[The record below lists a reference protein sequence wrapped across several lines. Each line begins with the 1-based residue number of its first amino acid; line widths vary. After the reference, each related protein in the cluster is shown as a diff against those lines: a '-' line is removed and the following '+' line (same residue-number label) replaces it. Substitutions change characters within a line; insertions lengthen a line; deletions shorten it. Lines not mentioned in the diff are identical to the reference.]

1 MRSAV
6 KISVALIF
14 LMMVSV
20 VVSLFVVPDATL
32 RTLSGGQGELLVSVK
47 RDVRED
53 AANLL
58 DDAYSAAK
66 SVIERLSRGDI
77 FDTLAAVEIEIPPD
91 VLGQLRK
98 DIRPP
103 SAQSPSRPE
112 PTPASPSQPQTENVS
127 ALEKAAAP
135 PNPATLA
142 NTTSKQAIELK
153 SMLAPTATEKAD
165 PLSTGV
171 LDEKADHMSPSSI
184 RTKKISSPPLATPSP
199 RAMTSG
205 SQKVEMSKNIAAP
218 VRAET
223 PLQQSDPVK
232 MKVTKTASLS
242 RAQPPMV
249 PDKKVNKGEAKKPK
263 QVRAVS
269 IKPEVQSSASTTLEK
284 PQPASLPRAQ
294 PSPTSVKQIAKG
306 EAKKPKQVGALSA
319 KPEIQSSAP
328 AEKPKRKASKSPSMS
343 SDGGVDAHQ
352 RGMLHYRGNTV
363 PKSLSEAAKWFRIAA
378 DNGHAGAQ
386 YNLGIMAFL
395 GQGMTK
401 DYTKAA
407 KWFRMA
413 GEQNHAA
420 AQYNLG
426 FLYYVGRGVAK
437 DDASAYVWID
447 RAASLGD
454 KKAEQ
459 ALYTLRRTLP
469 PEVIAK

>member
-1 MRSAV
+1 
-6 KISVALIF
+6 
-14 LMMVSV
+14 
-20 VVSLFVVPDATL
+20 
-32 RTLSGGQGELLVSVK
+32 
-47 RDVRED
+47 
-53 AANLL
+53 
-58 DDAYSAAK
+58 
-66 SVIERLSRGDI
+66 
-77 FDTLAAVEIEIPPD
+77 
-91 VLGQLRK
+91 
-98 DIRPP
+98 
-103 SAQSPSRPE
+103 
-112 PTPASPSQPQTENVS
+112 
-127 ALEKAAAP
+127 
-135 PNPATLA
+135 
-142 NTTSKQAIELK
+142 
-153 SMLAPTATEKAD
+153 
-165 PLSTGV
+165 
-171 LDEKADHMSPSSI
+171 
-184 RTKKISSPPLATPSP
+184 
-199 RAMTSG
+199 
-205 SQKVEMSKNIAAP
+205 
-218 VRAET
+218 
-223 PLQQSDPVK
+223 
-232 MKVTKTASLS
+232 
-242 RAQPPMV
+242 MV
-249 PDKKVNKGEAKKPK
+249 PDKKVTKGEAKKPK

-306 EAKKPKQVGALSA
+306 EAKKPKQVGVLSA

-328 AEKPKRKASKSPSMS
+328 AEKPKREASKSPSMS

-459 ALYTLRRTLP
+459 ALYTLRKTLP